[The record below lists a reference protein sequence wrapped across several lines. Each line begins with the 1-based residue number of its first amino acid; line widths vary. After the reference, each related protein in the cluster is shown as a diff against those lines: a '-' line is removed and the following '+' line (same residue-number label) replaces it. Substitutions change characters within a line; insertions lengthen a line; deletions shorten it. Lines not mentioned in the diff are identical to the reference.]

1 MTPEDPIRVLVVDDH
16 DLFRSGLKAL
26 LTEEGFVVADVSSG
40 TEALRRLE
48 VQRPDVVVMDL
59 NMPELSGI
67 ETTRRIMERFP
78 GLPVLMLTV
87 STEQEQVVEAVLAGA
102 SGYLLKDADLH
113 EISAG
118 VRAAAAGQAAIAPRV
133 GSGLLA
139 RIREQGAPGAATPL
153 PRPPAPSP
161 SPLDALTDRE
171 RDVLRLV
178 ARGADNAEIAQQL
191 HLSPSTVK
199 SHLSAVYGKLGV
211 ENRVQAAIAAMRH
224 GLLDS

>member
-59 NMPELSGI
+59 NMPELYGI
-67 ETTRRIMERFP
+67 ETTRRIMESFP

-102 SGYLLKDADLH
+102 SGYLLKDADLQ

-139 RIREQGAPGAATPL
+139 RIREQGAPDAAAP
-153 PRPPAPSP
+153 PRPPASSR

-178 ARGADNAEIAQQL
+178 ARGAENSEIAQQL
-191 HLSPSTVK
+191 HLSSSTVK
-199 SHLSAVYGKLGV
+199 SHLSAIYDKLGV

>member
-1 MTPEDPIRVLVVDDH
+1 MTLEDPIRVLVVDDH

-59 NMPELSGI
+59 NMPELPGI

-102 SGYLLKDADLH
+102 SGYLLKDADLQ

-139 RIREQGAPGAATPL
+139 RIREQGTPDAAPP
-153 PRPPAPSP
+153 PRPPASSR

-178 ARGADNAEIAQQL
+178 ARGAENSEIAQEL
-191 HLSPSTVK
+191 HLSSSTVK
-199 SHLSAVYGKLGV
+199 SHLSAVYDKLGV
-211 ENRVQAAIAAMRH
+211 ENRVQAAIAALRH

>member
-102 SGYLLKDADLH
+102 SGYLLKDADLQ

-139 RIREQGAPGAATPL
+139 RIREQGAPDAAAP
-153 PRPPAPSP
+153 PRPPASSP

-178 ARGADNAEIAQQL
+178 ARGAENSEIAQEL
-191 HLSPSTVK
+191 HLSSSTVK
-199 SHLSAVYGKLGV
+199 SHLSAIYDKLGV
-211 ENRVQAAIAAMRH
+211 ENRVQAAVLAIRERP
-224 GLLDS
+224 S